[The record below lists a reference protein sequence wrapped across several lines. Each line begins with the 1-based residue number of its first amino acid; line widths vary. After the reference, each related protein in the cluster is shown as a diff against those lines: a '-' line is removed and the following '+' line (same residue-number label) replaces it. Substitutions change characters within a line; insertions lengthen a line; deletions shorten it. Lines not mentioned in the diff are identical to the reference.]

1 MKLPLAAGAIALACA
16 AVHAEDAPAA
26 GAAPTGDPCAP
37 SGAPLRTLALPD
49 LTVTAVEH
57 FTEPVDHCKL
67 TARLDREINFSLW
80 LPDTWNGKFLLGGG
94 GGYVGSIQNQAL
106 PRALEGGYATAG
118 TDTGH
123 QGAGTDASWGLHNLE
138 RIVNYGHLAM
148 HRVAQVSKYVTARH
162 YAAPPER
169 SYFAGCSGG
178 GRQGLIF
185 AQRYPSEFDAI
196 VSGAPA
202 FDFAGLAAAFLNA
215 TMHVYP
221 DIDDLSAPV
230 LTRDDLTLLG
240 EAVLARCD
248 ARDGLADGI
257 LNDPRD
263 CDFDPGTLDLP
274 PAKIAAIRAIYAG
287 PRTGDGPV
295 YPGWPFGGED
305 QPGSWDTWLTGAQE
319 EAPDGLPSRAF
330 AFGVGFMRYMVEHD
344 PDWTYEGMDFLGYR
358 ARTATAAAAINA
370 TDPDLDAFREAG
382 GKLLLYH
389 GWADAALSALATVG
403 YVDEVYARD
412 PSARADMRL
421 FMLPGVLHCQGGP
434 GPWMVDYLGALER
447 WDADGVAPDTLPAAF
462 EDGNGARPLCAH
474 PARVEYIGG
483 SGKNPA
489 DFECR

>member
-1 MKLPLAAGAIALACA
+1 MKLPLAAGAIALAGA

-37 SGAPLRTLALPD
+37 LGALALPD
-49 LTVTAVEH
+49 LTVTAVERLA
-57 FTEPVDHCKL
+57 EPVDHCKL

-80 LPDTWNGKFLLGGG
+80 LPDTWNGKFLMGGG
-94 GGYVGSIQNQAL
+94 GGYVGLHPEPAATARARGRLRHGGNRYRPPGRRNRRFLGAPQ
-106 PRALEGGYATAG
+106 PRAHRQLRPPRHAPGRAGVEVRHGEPLRGGARA
-118 TDTGH
+118 
-123 QGAGTDASWGLHNLE
+123 LLFRRLFE
-138 RIVNYGHLAM
+138 RG
-148 HRVAQVSKYVTARH
+148 
-162 YAAPPER
+162 PP
-169 SYFAGCSGG
+169 
-178 GRQGLIF
+178 GLIF
-185 AQRYPSEFDAI
+185 AQRYPTEFDAI
-196 VSGAPA
+196 LAGAPA

-221 DIDDLSAPV
+221 DIDDLSAPK
-230 LTRDDLTLLG
+230 LSRDDLTLLG

-263 CDFDPGTLDLP
+263 CDFDPGRLDLS

-287 PRTGDGPV
+287 PRTADGPV
-295 YPGWPFGGED
+295 HAGWPFGGED
-305 QPGSWDTWLTGAQE
+305 QPRGWHTWLTGIPG

-344 PDWTYEGMDFLGYR
+344 PDWTYEGMDFRGYR
-358 ARTATAAAAINA
+358 ARTATASAAIGA
-370 TDPDLDAFREAG
+370 TAPDLDAFREAG

-389 GWADAALSALATVG
+389 GWADAALSALATID
-403 YVDEVYARD
+403 YVEQVYGRD
-412 PSARADMRL
+412 PAARADVRL

-434 GPWMVDYLGALER
+434 GPWMVDYLDALER
-447 WDADGVAPDTLPAAF
+447 WDAGGEAPDTLPAAF
-462 EDGNGARPLCAH
+462 EDGSGARPLCAY
-474 PARVEYIGG
+474 PARAEYIGG

>member
-1 MKLPLAAGAIALACA
+1 MKIRLAAGAIALAWA
-16 AVHAEDAPAA
+16 AGHAEDAPAA
-26 GAAPTGDPCAP
+26 GAAPTDDPCAP
-37 SGAPLRTLALPD
+37 LGILALPD
-49 LTVTAVEH
+49 LTVTAVERLS
-57 FTEPVDHCKL
+57 EPVDHCKL

-94 GGYVGSIQNQAL
+94 GGYVGSIQNQPL
-106 PRALEGGYATAG
+106 TRALEGGYATAG

-123 QGAGTDASWGLHNLE
+123 QGAGTDASWALHNLE

-162 YAAPPER
+162 YAAAPER
-169 SYFAGCSGG
+169 SYFAGCSNG

-185 AQRYPSEFDAI
+185 AQRYPTEFDAI
-196 VSGAPA
+196 LAGAPA

-263 CDFDPGTLDLP
+263 CDFDPATLDLS

-287 PRTGDGPV
+287 PRTADGPV
-295 YPGWPFGGED
+295 HPGWPFGGED
-305 QPGSWDTWLTGAQE
+305 QPRGWNTWLTGVPE

-344 PDWTYEGMDFLGYR
+344 SDWTYEGMDFRGYR

-389 GWADAALSALATVG
+389 GWADAALSALATID
-403 YVDEVYARD
+403 YVEQVYTRD
-412 PSARADMRL
+412 PAARADVRL

-434 GPWMVDYLGALER
+434 GPWMVDYLDALER
-447 WDADGVAPDTLPAAF
+447 WDAGGEAPDTLPAAF
-462 EDGNGARPLCAH
+462 EDGNGARPLCAY
-474 PARVEYIGG
+474 PARAEYIGG